1 MMRRWIAALALLA
14 LSVAPASARGPETL
28 TPEVKQ
34 QLGAAPMLR
43 ALGDRVPF
51 DGRPVLVK
59 FFASW

>member
-1 MMRRWIAALALLA
+1 MKRWIAAFVLFAV
-14 LSVAPASARGPETL
+14 SVAPASARGPESL

-34 QLGAAPMLR
+34 QLAGATPLR
-43 ALGDRVPF
+43 QLGDRIPF